1 MVASFSAFFD
11 WAAKRPKTVTR
22 GFARGQAMTIII
34 PALAVLIGGMA
45 LCADF
50 SVTLHEWMVLRKAAD
65 AAALAGAT
73 YLLPATSGTS
83 TLPSISLN
91 VACDFGSQAE
101 NVACTYAMQNF
112 AQISD
117 ISAIEDPAPDYS
129 GSTPTIEVV
138 LQRTTVPVLFLRLLS
153 SMSNYTVGAMAV
165 AAAPTAAS
173 AINNGLFPAGMPAD
187 PNGGALTYGESFQ
200 LTGSYSPGNWG
211 WLNIPAGSSGGSS
224 ASTAPQGTDSGSS
237 NLANNIEYG
246 CTCTASVGQWFN
258 TETGINSGPVETA
271 MSTLGVGSTLTP
283 LPLTLTGNEPQL
295 VTVPVVDWSTASG
308 GSGAVQ
314 ILGFAEIWLASY
326 TKTSSTELLTVQ
338 FVQYVSKI
346 ATAGGAANN
355 YGANAPAQLVE

>member
-1 MVASFSAFFD
+1 MVISFSAFFD
-11 WAAKRPKTVTR
+11 WAARRRRTVVR
-22 GFARGQAMTIII
+22 GFARGQALAIII
-34 PALAVLIGGMA
+34 PALVVLIGGMA

-73 YLLPATSGTS
+73 YLLPATNGAS
-83 TLPSISLN
+83 TLPSIALN
-91 VACDFGSQAE
+91 GSCGFASQAE

-117 ISAIEDPAPDYS
+117 ISAIEAPAPGYS
-129 GSTPTIEVV
+129 GATPTIEVV
-138 LQRTTVPVLFLRLLS
+138 LKRTTVPVLFLRVLS
-153 SMSNYTVGAMAV
+153 SMSNYTVGALAV
-165 AAAPTAAS
+165 AEAPTAAS
-173 AINNGLFPAGMPAD
+173 AIRNGLFPAGMPAN

-211 WLNIPAGSSGGSS
+211 WLNIPANSSGGSS

-258 TETGINSGPVETA
+258 TETGVNSGPIANA
-271 MSTLGVGSTLTP
+271 MATLGIGSTPTP
-283 LPLTLTGNEPQL
+283 LPSTLTGNEPQL
-295 VTVPVVDWSTASG
+295 VTVPVVDWSTVSG

-314 ILGFAEIWLASY
+314 ILGFAEVWLSSY
-326 TKTSSTELLTVQ
+326 TKSSSNELLTVQ
-338 FVQYVSKI
+338 FVQYVSKF
-346 ATAGGAANN
+346 ATAGAATNNFGA
-355 YGANAPAQLVE
+355 YAPAQLIE

>member
-1 MVASFSAFFD
+1 MVTLLSALFD
-11 WAAKRPKTVTR
+11 WAAARPKTVAR
-22 GFARGQAMTIII
+22 GFARGQALTIII

-50 SVTLHEWMVLRKAAD
+50 SVTLHEWMILRKAAD

-73 YLLPATSGTS
+73 YLLPATTGAS
-83 TLPSISLN
+83 TLPPITLN
-91 VACDFGSQAE
+91 GSCGFTSQAE
-101 NVACTYAMQNF
+101 NVACTYALQNF

-117 ISAIEDPAPDYS
+117 ISAIEYPAPDYS
-129 GSTPTIEVV
+129 GSTQTIEVV
-138 LQRTTVPVLFLRLLS
+138 LKRTTVPVLFLRALS
-153 SMSNYTVGAMAV
+153 SLSDYTVGAMAI
-165 AAAPTAAS
+165 AEAPTAAS
-173 AINNGLFPAGMPAD
+173 TIRNGLFPAGMPAD

-211 WLNIPAGSSGGSS
+211 WLNIPADSSGGSS

-258 TETGINSGPVETA
+258 TETGVNAGPVASA
-271 MSTLGVGSTLTP
+271 MAAIGVSSTPTP
-283 LPLTLTGNEPQL
+283 LPSTLTGNEPQL

-314 ILGFAEIWLASY
+314 ILGFAEVWLSSY
-326 TKTSSTELLTVQ
+326 TKSSSTELLTVQ
-338 FVQYVSKI
+338 FVQYVSKF
-346 ATAGGAANN
+346 ATAGGAANSF
-355 YGANAPAQLVE
+355 GAYAPAQLVE